1 VLPVELTQVT
11 KNKNKKKQRPL
22 MARGMNAVKLPHER
36 GRHGRR
42 IHEADD
48 VRPLTCAPLAR
59 ALTSLYVL
67 VYVAVVLAALR
78 LA

>member
-1 VLPVELTQVT
+1 
-11 KNKNKKKQRPL
+11 

-36 GRHGRR
+36 GKHGRR

-48 VRPLTCAPLAR
+48 VRPLTCVPLVR

-67 VYVAVVLAALR
+67 LYVAVVLAALR

>member
-1 VLPVELTQVT
+1 
-11 KNKNKKKQRPL
+11 

-36 GRHGRR
+36 GKHGRR

-48 VRPLTCAPLAR
+48 VRPLKCAPLAR

-67 VYVAVVLAALR
+67 PLYVTVVLAALR